1 MRYALIVEYDGTLYS
16 GFQYQNDAKS
26 IQEEIETAIA
36 LFTGEAVRIKA
47 AGRTDAGV
55 HALGQVVAF
64 DTDTSYPADV
74 VVRALNSHL
83 PNDIAV
89 KSAGAVADDFDPRRR
104 AVSRTYLYTID
115 CGRTRSPLRRRTS
128 YHLGRRLA
136 VDRMVEAAELLEGV
150 HDFSQFA
157 GRLERAD
164 ASAVREVHSIEIRE
178 CGEIVHIEVIGN
190 AFLPHQVRRMAGS
203 LVDAGLGKMTTEHIR
218 QLLEGRPSRVTAR
231 ALPPH
236 GLCLVRV
243 QYEDSDTLLSEGN

>member
-1 MRYALIVEYDGTLYS
+1 MRYALIVEYDGTRYS
-16 GFQYQNDAKS
+16 GFQYQNNANS

-36 LFTGEAVRIKA
+36 RFTGEAVRVKA

-64 DTDTSYPADV
+64 DTDTVHPAEV
-74 VVRALNSHL
+74 VIRALNSHL

-89 KSAGAVADDFDPRRR
+89 KSSCAVSDAFDPRRR
-104 AVSRTYLYTID
+104 AVSRTYVYTID

-136 VDRMVEAAELLEGV
+136 VDRMTAAAELLEGV
-150 HDFSQFA
+150 HDFARFA

-164 ASAVREVHSIEIRE
+164 ASTVREVHSIEIRE
-178 CGEIVHIEVIGN
+178 CGESVHIEVIGN

-203 LVDAGLGKMTTEHIR
+203 LVDAGLGKLTTEHIR
-218 QLLEGRPSRVTAR
+218 QMLEGRPSGVTAR

-236 GLCLVRV
+236 GLCLVSI
-243 QYEDSDTLLSEGN
+243 QYEDSDTLF

>member
-1 MRYALIVEYDGTLYS
+1 MRYALIVEYDGTRYS
-16 GFQYQNDAKS
+16 GFQYQNNANS

-36 LFTGEAVRIKA
+36 RFTGEAVRVKA

-64 DTDTSYPADV
+64 DTDTVHPAEV

-89 KSAGAVADDFDPRRR
+89 KSSCAVSDAFDPRRR
-104 AVSRTYLYTID
+104 AVSRTYVYTID

-128 YHLGRRLA
+128 YYLGRHLA
-136 VDRMVEAAELLEGV
+136 VDRMTEAAELLEGV
-150 HDFSQFA
+150 HDFAQFA

-164 ASAVREVHSIEIRE
+164 ASTVREVHSIEIRE
-178 CGEIVHIEVIGN
+178 CGEVVRIEVIGN

-203 LVDAGLGKMTTEHIR
+203 LVDAGLGKLTTEHIR
-218 QLLEGRPSRVTAR
+218 QMLEGRPSDVTAR

-236 GLCLVRV
+236 GLCLVSI
-243 QYEDSDTLLSEGN
+243 QYDDSDTLF

>member
-1 MRYALIVEYDGTLYS
+1 MRYALIVEYDGTRYS
-16 GFQYQNDAKS
+16 GFQYQNNANS

-36 LFTGEAVRIKA
+36 RFTGEAVRVKA

-64 DTDTSYPADV
+64 DTDTVHPAEV

-89 KSAGAVADDFDPRRR
+89 KSSCAVSDAFDPRRR
-104 AVSRTYLYTID
+104 AVSRTYVYTID

-136 VDRMVEAAELLEGV
+136 VDRMIEAAELLEGV
-150 HDFSQFA
+150 HDFARFA

-164 ASAVREVHSIEIRE
+164 ASTVREVHSIEIRE
-178 CGEIVHIEVIGN
+178 CGEAVRIEVIGN

-203 LVDAGLGKMTTEHIR
+203 LVDVGLGKLTTEHIR
-218 QLLEGRPSRVTAR
+218 QMLEGHPSGVTAR

-236 GLCLVRV
+236 GLCLVSI
-243 QYEDSDTLLSEGN
+243 QYEDSDTLF

>member
-1 MRYALIVEYDGTLYS
+1 MRYALIVEYDGTRYS
-16 GFQYQNDAKS
+16 GFQYQNNASS

-36 LFTGEAVRIKA
+36 RFTGEAVRVKA

-55 HALGQVVAF
+55 HALGQIVVF
-64 DTDTSYPADV
+64 DTDTAHPAEV

-89 KSAGAVADDFDPRRR
+89 KSSCVVSDVFDPRRR
-104 AVSRTYLYTID
+104 AVSRTYVYTID

-128 YHLGRRLA
+128 YYLGRRLA
-136 VDRMVEAAELLEGV
+136 VDRMTEAAELLEGV
-150 HDFSQFA
+150 HDFAQFA

-164 ASAVREVHSIEIRE
+164 ASTVREVHSIEIRE
-178 CGEIVHIEVIGN
+178 CGEVVRIEVIGN

-203 LVDAGLGKMTTEHIR
+203 LVDAGLGKLTTEHIR
-218 QLLEGRPSRVTAR
+218 QMLEGRSSGVTAR

-236 GLCLVRV
+236 GLCLVSI
-243 QYEDSDTLLSEGN
+243 QYEDSDNLF

>member
-1 MRYALIVEYDGTLYS
+1 MRYALIVEYDGTRYS
-16 GFQYQNDAKS
+16 GFQYQNNANS

-36 LFTGEAVRIKA
+36 RFTGEAVRVKA

-64 DTDTSYPADV
+64 DTDTVHPAEV

-89 KSAGAVADDFDPRRR
+89 KSSCAVSDAFDPRRQ
-104 AVSRTYLYTID
+104 AVSRTYVYTID

-136 VDRMVEAAELLEGV
+136 VDRMMEAAELLQGV
-150 HDFSQFA
+150 HDFAQFA

-164 ASAVREVHSIEIRE
+164 ASTVREVHSIEIRE
-178 CGEIVHIEVIGN
+178 CGEIVRIEVIGN
-190 AFLPHQVRRMAGS
+190 AFLPHLVRRMAGS
-203 LVDAGLGKMTTEHIR
+203 LVDAGLGKLTTEHIR
-218 QLLEGRPSRVTAR
+218 QMLEGRPCGVTAR

-236 GLCLVRV
+236 GLCLVSI
-243 QYEDSDTLLSEGN
+243 QYENPDNLF

>member
-1 MRYALIVEYDGTLYS
+1 MRYALIVEYDGTRYS
-16 GFQYQNDAKS
+16 GFQYQNNANS

-36 LFTGEAVRIKA
+36 RFTGEAVRVKA

-64 DTDTSYPADV
+64 DTDTVHPAEV

-89 KSAGAVADDFDPRRR
+89 KSSCAVSDAFDPRRR
-104 AVSRTYLYTID
+104 AVSRTYVYTID

-136 VDRMVEAAELLEGV
+136 VDRMTAAAELLEGV
-150 HDFSQFA
+150 HDFAQFA

-164 ASAVREVHSIEIRE
+164 ASTVREVHSIEIRE
-178 CGEIVHIEVIGN
+178 CGEAVRIEVIGN

-203 LVDAGLGKMTTEHIR
+203 LVDAGLGKLTTEHIC
-218 QLLEGRPSRVTAR
+218 QMLEGRPSGVTAR

-236 GLCLVRV
+236 GLCLVSI
-243 QYEDSDTLLSEGN
+243 QYEDSDTLF

>member
-1 MRYALIVEYDGTLYS
+1 MRYALIVEYDGTRYS
-16 GFQYQNDAKS
+16 GFQYQNNANS

-36 LFTGEAVRIKA
+36 RFTGKAVRIKA

-64 DTDTSYPADV
+64 DTDTVHPAEV
-74 VVRALNSHL
+74 VLRALNSHL

-89 KSAGAVADDFDPRRR
+89 KSSCAVSDAFDPRRH
-104 AVSRTYLYTID
+104 AVSRTYVYTID

-128 YHLGRRLA
+128 YHLGRRLV
-136 VDRMVEAAELLEGV
+136 VDRMMEAAELLEGV
-150 HDFSQFA
+150 HDFAQFA

-164 ASAVREVHSIEIRE
+164 ASTVREVHSIEIRE
-178 CGEIVHIEVIGN
+178 CGEVVRIEVIGN

-203 LVDAGLGKMTTEHIR
+203 LVDAGLGKLTTEHIR
-218 QLLEGRPSRVTAR
+218 QMLEGRPSGVTAR

-236 GLCLVRV
+236 GLCLVSI
-243 QYEDSDTLLSEGN
+243 QYENSDTLF

>member
-1 MRYALIVEYDGTLYS
+1 MRYALIVEYDGTRYS
-16 GFQYQNDAKS
+16 GFQYQNNANS

-36 LFTGEAVRIKA
+36 RFTGEAVRIKA
-47 AGRTDAGV
+47 AGRTDTGV

-64 DTDTSYPADV
+64 DTDTVHPAEV
-74 VVRALNSHL
+74 VLRALNSHL

-89 KSAGAVADDFDPRRR
+89 KSSCAVSDAFDPRRH
-104 AVSRTYLYTID
+104 AVSRTYGYTID

-136 VDRMVEAAELLEGV
+136 VDRMMEAAELLEGV
-150 HDFSQFA
+150 HDFAQFA

-164 ASAVREVHSIEIRE
+164 ASTVREVHSIEIRE
-178 CGEIVHIEVIGN
+178 CGEVVRIEVIGN

-203 LVDAGLGKMTTEHIR
+203 LVDVGLGKLTTEHIR
-218 QLLEGRPSRVTAR
+218 QMLEGRPSSVTAR

-236 GLCLVRV
+236 GLCLVSI
-243 QYEDSDTLLSEGN
+243 QYENSDTLF

>member
-1 MRYALIVEYDGTLYS
+1 MRYALIVEYDGTRYS
-16 GFQYQNDAKS
+16 GFQYQNNANS

-36 LFTGEAVRIKA
+36 RFTGEAVRVKA

-64 DTDTSYPADV
+64 DTDTVHPAEV

-89 KSAGAVADDFDPRRR
+89 KSSCAVSDAFDPRRR
-104 AVSRTYLYTID
+104 AVSRTYVYTID

-136 VDRMVEAAELLEGV
+136 VDRMTAAATLLEGV
-150 HDFSQFA
+150 HDFAQFA

-164 ASAVREVHSIEIRE
+164 ASTVREVHSIEIRE
-178 CGEIVHIEVIGN
+178 CGEVVRIEVIGN

-203 LVDAGLGKMTTEHIR
+203 LVDAGLGKLTTEHIR
-218 QLLEGRPSRVTAR
+218 QMLEGRPSGVVAR

-236 GLCLVRV
+236 GLCLVSI
-243 QYEDSDTLLSEGN
+243 QYEDSDNLF